1 MMKTFAA
8 ALLLGLG
15 VAGFAEAADLNL
27 APTGTL
33 RAAYL
38 QGNPAQAVQDPATG
52 EIRGASADI
61 ARELARQADVPVA
74 ILPVQGV
81 QGVIDAVRTGKADIG
96 FVAYEQSRAGTVEF
110 SQTYMLV
117 GQTFVV
123 PEASPIRSV
132 ADIDQTGRKIGAG
145 RSDSIGLHLKR
156 MLAQASFVECPDDG
170 FVEGRRMLAAGEID
184 AFGANR
190 QRLTTAVRG
199 MPGYRVLPDNLYG
212 VPQTIIVPKGKPSVL
227 ITVNRFIDEARAS
240 GFLKSAIERSGVIGV
255 EMAPPSDR

>member
-1 MMKTFAA
+1 MRRLAA

-15 VAGFAEAADLNL
+15 FIGSAQAADLTL

-52 EIRGASADI
+52 EVRGASADI

-96 FVAYEQSRAGTVEF
+96 FIAYEPSRAGTVEF

-117 GQTFVV
+117 GQTFIV

-132 ADIDQTGRKIGAG
+132 ADIDQTGRRIGAG
-145 RSDSIGLHLKR
+145 RSDSIGLYLMR
-156 MLAQASFVECPDDG
+156 TLSRAAFVDCPDDG

-190 QRLTTAVRG
+190 QRLTTAARD
-199 MPGYRVLPDNLYG
+199 MRGYRVLPDNLYG
-212 VPQTIIVPKGKPSVL
+212 VPQTIIVPKGKPAAL
-227 ITVNRFIDEARAS
+227 ITVNRFIDEVRAS
-240 GFLKSAIERSGVIGV
+240 GFLKAAIERSGVIGV
-255 EMAPPSDR
+255 EVAPPSDR

>member
-1 MMKTFAA
+1 MKNILA
-8 ALLLGLG
+8 ALILGLG
-15 VAGFAEAADLNL
+15 VAGLAHAADLNL

-96 FVAYEQSRAGTVEF
+96 FVAYEESRAGTVEF

-132 ADIDQTGRKIGAG
+132 ADIDVTGRRIGAG
-145 RSDSIGLHLKR
+145 RSDSIGLY
-156 MLAQASFVECPDDG
+156 LARRLTQGTFVACPDDG
-170 FVEGRRMLAAGEID
+170 FVEGKRMLMAGEID

-190 QRLTTAVRG
+190 QRLTTVVKDMRG
-199 MPGYRVLPDNLYG
+199 FRVLPDNLYG
-212 VPQTIIVPKGKPSVL
+212 VPQTVIVPKDKPSVL

-240 GFLKSAIERSGVIGV
+240 GFLKTAIERSGVIGV
-255 EMAPPSDR
+255 EVAPPSDR

>member
-1 MMKTFAA
+1 MRTFAA

-38 QGNPAQAVQDPATG
+38 QGNPAQAVRDPASG

-61 ARELARQADVPVA
+61 ARELARQAGVPVVL
-74 ILPVQGV
+74 LPVPGV

-96 FVAYEQSRAGTVEF
+96 FVAYEPSRAGTVEF

-132 ADIDQTGRKIGAG
+132 ADIDVKGRRIGAG
-145 RSDSIGLHLKR
+145 RSDSIGLYLKR
-156 MLAQASFVECPDDG
+156 ALTQAKFVECPDDG
-170 FVEGRRMLAAGEID
+170 FVEGKRMLTAGEID

-190 QRLTTAVRG
+190 QRLTTAVKDMR
-199 MPGYRVLPDNLYG
+199 GYRVLPDNLYG

-240 GFLKSAIERSGVIGV
+240 GFLKTAIERSGVIGV
-255 EMAPPSDR
+255 EVAPPSDR